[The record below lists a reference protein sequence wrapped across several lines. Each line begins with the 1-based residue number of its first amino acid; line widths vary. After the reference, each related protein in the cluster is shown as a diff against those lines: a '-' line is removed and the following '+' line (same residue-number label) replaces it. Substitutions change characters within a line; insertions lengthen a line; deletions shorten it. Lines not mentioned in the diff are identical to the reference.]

1 MARLLGV
8 NKYRKVIAAAITAVG
23 TIVSFV
29 ADGEVSQND
38 ITGISAAVLG
48 VVLVYFATNEP
59 MGTK

>member
-1 MARLLGV
+1 M